1 MRDGLYYV
9 FAAIVR
15 IRISGLDQ
23 EAEGVWVMTSK
34 CLGHNST
41 YSPIRTTIH
50 TIAIVCIGEY
60 TLLANTYYCDPQP
73 PGPDRKCEY
82 VLLQRIRST
91 IHLSTLT
98 LKSEVSLSSL
108 TLSKISICPISH
120 NQDTLGYQWRIQDGT
135 PTTGM
140 GASGHDIKNRIKS
153 KKIVSLEGKGFA
165 GGYLRTAESGFLFK
179 SLIFCPTQKAD
190 LHNNQGHFTITNL
203 GGPSVNS
210 AQS

>member
-1 MRDGLYYV
+1 MRLQTWEWELRDGLYYV

-41 YSPIRTTIH
+41 YSPIHTTIR

-108 TLSKISICPISH
+108 TLSKISICLISTQPIIE
-120 NQDTLGYQWRIQDGT
+120 L
-135 PTTGM
+135 
-140 GASGHDIKNRIKS
+140 
-153 KKIVSLEGKGFA
+153 
-165 GGYLRTAESGFLFK
+165 K
-179 SLIFCPTQKAD
+179 SLCVFRRLRHKDRFVGNILTKKNIVYSIYSFQDCGHMQKPFRSS
-190 LHNNQGHFTITNL
+190 HRNFSTRTTNT
-203 GGPSVNS
+203 VC
-210 AQS
+210 